1 MEIFREFVDE
11 NEREAYIESER
22 LKNEREHCY
31 ALLEMVQIKYE
42 QRLRDIELQVLEEGG
57 TYDDY
62 AFLVKEAEEQKAA
75 EEDGIFQKLWN
86 IILSIL
92 RSIKEFLFG
101 KGKEIPPDTEIDVP
115 ENFAKVGET
124 LTNLSNSNKIFD
136 FIKWF
141 VITGGAGAGILFVQ
155 DKYVKM
161 KYKDVQ
167 SWAQKINSAL
177 SNMQKSITDFIK
189 DSKFG
194 QLINGF
200 IQQHKAQIEAI
211 TGPIK
216 AGASWVAELF
226 AKAFTEVNS
235 VLGKIKD
242 KILGSKDNTQQ
253 GQQQQGQPQQQS
265 QLPGP
270 TQNQQGQQQG
280 QQPGVSKRN
289 PTQDYGSI
297 SNQNAANKAQE
308 QKRDIS
314 YGGFVYRVINN
325 VINVKHEKQPDST
338 FKPLDKN
345 AIAKL
350 PKSVRRPL
358 GFESADDEYVDLSD
372 VRLALGPAYEVTL
385 VSEDA
390 IDIKYLGDDIK
401 NDIIYEAL
409 KDDIENYISVEESVF
424 GSNINDEVYFKE
436 SDEEKQMAE
445 LEAFSQLFDLL

>member
-31 ALLEMVQIKYE
+31 ALLEMVQIKHE

-101 KGKEIPPDTEIDVP
+101 KGKEIPPDTEVEVP

-141 VITGGAGAGILFVQ
+141 VVTGGAGAGILFVQ
-155 DKYVKM
+155 DRYVKM
-161 KYKDVQ
+161 KYSAVQ
-167 SWAQKINSAL
+167 SWAQKINGAL
-177 SNMQKSITDFIK
+177 NTMQKSITDFVK

-194 QLINGF
+194 QMIDGF
-200 IQQHKAQIEAI
+200 IQQHKAQIEII

-216 AGASWVAELF
+216 SGTSWIAELF

-235 VLGKIKD
+235 VLEKIKN
-242 KILGSKDNTQQ
+242 KILDFKGNTQQ
-253 GQQQQGQPQQQS
+253 GQQQGQQQPQQ
-265 QLPGP
+265 PGP

-280 QQPGVSKRN
+280 QQPGMTKRN
-289 PTQDYGSI
+289 PTGDYGSI
-297 SNQNAANKAQE
+297 SNQNAANKAQG

-314 YGGFVYRVINN
+314 YGEFVYRVINN
-325 VINVKHEKQPDST
+325 VIHVKNAKQGDNT

-390 IDIKYLGDDIK
+390 IDIRYLGDDIE

-436 SDEEKQMAE
+436 SDEEKQISE